1 VLEIVT
7 ATSATGVETVVAAQ
21 THFADLDFVRHEIVG
36 QVLGGLERLALE
48 LVRVAFPALTLG
60 RVSEGCCQ
68 SNANLSPLGPLRAL

>member
-36 QVLGGLERLALE
+36 QVLGGLE
-48 LVRVAFPALTLG
+48 V
-60 RVSEGCCQ
+60 
-68 SNANLSPLGPLRAL
+68 LSG